1 MPRNNYPMHLSGR
14 LPVAVLLLLALLAP
28 GCSSSSVNAVTTATP
43 PAAAPPPA
51 PGTAAAP
58 PAVAPSAVA
67 AAPAPPPS
75 PSLKDKV
82 ANFFSGNTAN
92 EPRPVANGTQ
102 PDVDCPFIDIRQG
115 ASTLTIP
122 PPPVDGGNEAMALK
136 YQGDFVRAARECK
149 VVGNQMVMKVG
160 VQGRI
165 IVGPAGGPGQVDVP
179 LRIAVVESPQA
190 GAKMITTKLIHIPVT
205 IGPDGAN
212 ATFTHI
218 EEGLSFPLPSSV
230 TLDSYIVYI
239 GFDPIGAAAE
249 DRRAAPAAKTKPKA
263 KPNPTTPTG

>member
-1 MPRNNYPMHLSGR
+1 MPRNNYPMHFSGR

-43 PAAAPPPA
+43 PAGAPPPA

-67 AAPAPPPS
+67 AAPAPPS

-149 VVGNQMVMKVG
+149 VVGNQMVMKIG

-165 IVGPAGGPGQVDVP
+165 IVGPAGVPGQVDVP

-239 GFDPIGAAAE
+239 GFDPVGAAAE
-249 DRRAAPAAKTKPKA
+249 DRRAAPVAKTKPKA
-263 KPNPTTPTG
+263 KPNPSAPTG